1 METSFDYFY
10 FNIFWFLMARTAKTS
25 LGIQESLTFL
35 FFEGKLKGKK
45 DRKETKK
52 ATTKKETKK
61 QL

>member
-1 METSFDYFY
+1 
-10 FNIFWFLMARTAKTS
+10 MARTAKTS